1 MQRAP
6 FRPGPAP
13 VILDAQV
20 KPDDASLV
28 RSAEGGGELIG
39 HIYDG
44 PRKLKAA
51 VILPKVRGLCLQHK
65 VDPEMYR
72 RLEDLCESRLLEAFS
87 RGRQSFWVN
96 ESECVR

>member
-1 MQRAP
+1 MQWTP

-28 RSAEGGGELIG
+28 RSTEGGGELIS
-39 HIYDG
+39 HIHDG

-65 VDPEMYR
+65 VYPKING
-72 RLEDLCESRLLEAFS
+72 RLEDLCGSRPLEAFS
-87 RGRQSFWVN
+87 LGPQF
-96 ESECVR
+96 CLLG